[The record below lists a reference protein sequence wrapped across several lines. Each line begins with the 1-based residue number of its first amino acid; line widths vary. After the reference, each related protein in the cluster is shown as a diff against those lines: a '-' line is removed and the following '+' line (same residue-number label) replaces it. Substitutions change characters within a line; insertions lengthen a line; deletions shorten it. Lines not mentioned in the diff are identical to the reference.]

1 MPRRARERPT
11 ADPHTRTRRARRR
24 RCAERTRAIARAR
37 TRAKD
42 RDRPRARRRRGG
54 VATSDAD
61 ARRATRVTS
70 PARGVERAGRARD
83 DGREARTARVDAGI
97 FCAARARGDDD
108 GRSRAREKR
117 RAKSDARK
125 ANPVTHVA
133 RVRNTDGARDA
144 ARVRCRACGIDE
156 DEVYVFFVRAAND
169 ARGEAKRA
177 REATSDRAR
186 SKPTAS
192 RYSIRWSG

>member
-24 RCAERTRAIARAR
+24 RCAERTRANARAR

-54 VATSDAD
+54 VATSDAN

-117 RAKSDARK
+117 RAKSEPRDSRRARAK
-125 ANPVTHVA
+125 HRWRPRRSARAVP
-133 RVRNTDGARDA
+133 RVRYR
-144 ARVRCRACGIDE
+144 RRRSVR
-156 DEVYVFFVRAAND
+156 FFVRAAND